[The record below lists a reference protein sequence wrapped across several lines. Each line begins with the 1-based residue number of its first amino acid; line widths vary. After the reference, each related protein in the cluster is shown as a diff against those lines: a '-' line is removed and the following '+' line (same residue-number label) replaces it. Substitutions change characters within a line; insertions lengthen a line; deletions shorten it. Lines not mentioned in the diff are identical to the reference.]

1 MATPSL
7 LAQTRAEDSAHW
19 ASVHALTPPPP
30 VSLSWQLVPAAEP
43 LERRSHSPRWE
54 VLDGL
59 SADPS
64 ITLGSDQVTWV
75 VLEPDQEQRLEQ
87 RLRTDFPVDPEL
99 ASDSSQP
106 ESLTVPSAQQ
116 ITNARFRGTVR
127 PSFRS
132 VSRSVVYGDTLYPEM
147 GFWIPSTFRQ
157 AEDYRFTFTTQLL
170 GNPTGNSAPDWCD
183 WEDFW
188 NVLRWSFFAEVT
200 PLFWG
205 LSLGQLFTTGIFP
218 WKCRWQL

>member
-64 ITLGSDQVTWV
+64 IAVGSEQVTWV

-87 RLRTDFPVDPEL
+87 RLRTDFPADPEL

-106 ESLTVPSAQQ
+106 DSLIVPSVQQ
-116 ITNARFRGTVR
+116 ITNARFRSSVR

-132 VSRSVVYGDTLYPEM
+132 VSRNVVYGDTLYPEM
-147 GFWIPSTFRQ
+147 GFWVPSTFRQ

-170 GNPTGNSAPDWCD
+170 GNPTDNSA
-183 WEDFW
+183 
-188 NVLRWSFFAEVT
+188 
-200 PLFWG
+200 
-205 LSLGQLFTTGIFP
+205 
-218 WKCRWQL
+218 